1 MQDATKTLGERVID
15 LHDIA
20 RQLEQELGRGN
31 LSDDIRQ
38 CANRLSYYI
47 KERVEDVVR

>member
-1 MQDATKTLGERVID
+1 MNLEQAVID

-20 RQLEQELGRGN
+20 RAIEQQVGRGN

-38 CANRLSYYI
+38 CANRLAFLI
-47 KERVEDVVR
+47 KERVTEDVTL